1 MHGRAP
7 RRGDRKLAGGKRE
20 AEKSSVGILAPLRGA
35 WSLDILSMYGTGQSE
50 VTSRIS
56 YFVLDRVTRM
66 KREYRRRKGIVPS
79 LAKEGWLRPV
89 RKYREASLAGRRRGG
104 SFKVPINRRLN
115 EPPRPL
121 HERWLR
127 AIFLDVAS
135 TPPLPRRGL
144 SHSLYR
150 WQMSKLQGLRP
161 RLHSVAAPRLK
172 AL

>member
-1 MHGRAP
+1 MC
-7 RRGDRKLAGGKRE
+7 
-20 AEKSSVGILAPLRGA
+20 
-35 WSLDILSMYGTGQSE
+35 GTGQSE

-127 AIFLDVAS
+127 AIFLGVAS

-150 WQMSKLQGLRP
+150 WQMSKLQATGEARGNNIDRTSGHGLRP
-161 RLHSVAAPRLK
+161 WLQSCAAPRLRVSS
-172 AL
+172 LWLTD